1 MRPFLLRCTLIASLS
16 VAAAGFLG
24 QASEVST
31 TPEAVSPARGRVT
44 DAQILSRYFAAA
56 KQQSEAMRGMTM
68 EVDIDAELP
77 KLKKQGKLHALRNIS
92 KVGKVTY
99 HMLGFSGDN
108 TIKRDVIARY
118 LTAEVQAQGSQTNLG
133 INPENYKFKFKG
145 QESPDGRPVYVF
157 HLTPRHKRVG
167 LFKGELWLDPDTC
180 MPVRESGRF
189 VKSPSVFFK
198 KMVFVR
204 EYTMA
209 DGVAV
214 PHHIESRVD
223 TRIIGPVELS
233 INFTNPAKTVDAEES
248 AASGDE

>member
-1 MRPFLLRCTLIASLS
+1 MRPFLLRCTLIAGLS
-16 VAAAGFLG
+16 VAAAGFFG
-24 QASEVST
+24 HASEVTSSPQT
-31 TPEAVSPARGRVT
+31 AVPSRRESF
-44 DAQILSRYFAAA
+44 DAQILSRYLAAS

-77 KLKKQGKLHALRNIS
+77 RLKKEGKLHALRNIS

-99 HMLGFSGDN
+99 HMLGFSGDT
-108 TIKRDVIARY
+108 TIKKDVIARY

-133 INPENYKFKFKG
+133 INPGNYKFKFKG
-145 QESPDGRPVYVF
+145 LQSPDGRPVYVF

-180 MPVRESGRF
+180 MPVREAGRF

-204 EYTMA
+204 EYAIA

-214 PHHIESRVD
+214 PRHIESRVD

>member
-1 MRPFLLRCTLIASLS
+1 MRPFLLHCTLIAILS

-24 QASEVST
+24 RASAAST
-31 TPEAVSPARGRVT
+31 TPGTDSPAPGRLT

-108 TIKRDVIARY
+108 TIKKDVIARY
-118 LTAEVQAQGSQTNLG
+118 LTAEVQAQGSQSNLG
-133 INPENYKFKFKG
+133 INSENYKFKFKG
-145 QESPDGRPVYVF
+145 LESADGRSVYVF

-167 LFKGELWLDPDTC
+167 LFKGELWLDPDTF

-214 PHHIESRVD
+214 PRHIESRVE

-233 INFTNPAKTVDAEES
+233 INFTNPAKTMDAEES

>member
-1 MRPFLLRCTLIASLS
+1 MS

-24 QASEVST
+24 RASEVSGS
-31 TPEAVSPARGRVT
+31 PDPSVSVHRSDT

-133 INPENYKFKFKG
+133 INPDNYKFKFKG
-145 QESPDGRPVYVF
+145 LESTDGRSVYVF

-204 EYTMA
+204 EYTIA